1 MKKKITIAFVRVS
14 NDNTQD
20 TQSQELAINNYCK
33 EHNITIDKWIKE
45 EGVSGFKTKLEDRK
59 GLQEIKDLCLQNIV
73 EKLIVFNSDR
83 LGRRLEIIGFMTLLD
98 ECNVLAISVMEG
110 VLNSGQDTDSLI
122 NSIRFWTSNYE
133 SKKIGERVK
142 NGKRANWIDT
152 NYVSGKISF
161 GYKIIDKKVVVDET
175 NAEIVRTI
183 FDLYIKYGT
192 SKCVDYLD
200 SLNLKNLN
208 GKKYTRHSVLGMIKN
223 RSYLGIRK
231 SIAYNEEFY
240 VPSLRIIDDYTF
252 RKANEVL
259 ESRTIRKNKFVF
271 TNRCTDNKYE
281 SLLYH
286 KCYDGTI
293 NKLHSSFTYANDI
306 KYSTVVCS
314 HCKHFKYP
322 IRKTYATK
330 KLFEE
335 LDKAVDLRL
344 DSLSSDKI
352 ESELKEKKSCV
363 IKELE
368 LQININENSL
378 DEDKRLL
385 EGLNQTLD
393 DIFKGK
399 LKFDLQQILDR
410 VSDTQKIIIEKERV
424 ILELKTNL
432 EIEKNKVENKNKLL
446 ERFKN
451 FKNIYDL
458 GTDEQ
463 KKMVLRELVNR
474 VIIDGNK
481 NITIELKY
489 IED

>member
-142 NGKRANWIDT
+142 NGKRANWTDT

-161 GYKIIDKKVVVDET
+161 GYKIIDKKIVVDET
-175 NAEIVRTI
+175 NAEIVRII

-335 LDKAVDLRL
+335 LDKAIDLRL

-410 VSDTQKIIIEKERV
+410 VSDTQKVIIEKERV

>member
-142 NGKRANWIDT
+142 NGKRANWTDT

-161 GYKIIDKKVVVDET
+161 GYKIIDKKIVVDET

-259 ESRTIRKNKFVF
+259 KSRTIRKNKFVF
-271 TNRCTDNKYE
+271 TNRCIDNKYE

-293 NKLHSSFTYANDI
+293 NKLHSSFTYANNI

-335 LDKAVDLRL
+335 LDKAIDLRL

-352 ESELKEKKSCV
+352 EGELKEKKSCV

-385 EGLNQTLD
+385 EGLNKTLD

-410 VSDTQKIIIEKERV
+410 VSDTQKVIIEKERV

>member
-335 LDKAVDLRL
+335 LDKAIDLRL